1 MQNCILQNLGRLAL
15 STAAI
20 AALSLGGI
28 NPAHA
33 QTFTVFYTFTGGTD
47 GATPFDTPLISNNGN
62 GNIYVTTHAGGTYS
76 AGAVEEVNFK
86 SRNHAVLHSFA
97 GPPADGAGPIAGLI
111 QDTTGNLYGATYKG
125 GADNFGAVFELTL
138 AGKLTLLHSF
148 AGPPNEGSGPAAT
161 PIFDP
166 AGDLYGT
173 TYQGGAAKGY
183 GTVYEI
189 TAGGAYMTGQSFPA
203 DEGLPRGGL
212 WRQGG
217 QIFGTSVGSSAT
229 TPMYGGTIFM
239 VGDLTPL
246 YKFSGGADGAQPM
259 GGVVGDGKGNLYGT
273 TSGGGSAS
281 FGSGNGVVYAFNT
294 STATETVLHT
304 FNGSDGAVPMAG
316 LAWDT
321 AGNLYGT
328 TILGGEF
335 GYGTVFKLDTS
346 HKLTTIYSFTG
357 GADGGNPNGG
367 VVVDSTGN
375 IWGSTS
381 NGGSA
386 PAPGG
391 YGTLFVI
398 SPPPAG

>member
-1 MQNCILQNLGRLAL
+1 MRNRISQKLGRVAL
-15 STAAI
+15 SAAAI
-20 AALSLGGI
+20 AALSLAGML
-28 NPAHA
+28 PAHA
-33 QTFTVFYTFTGGTD
+33 QTYTVFYTFTGGTD
-47 GATPFDTPLISNNGN
+47 GATPFDTPLVSNNGN
-62 GNIYVTTHAGGTYS
+62 GNIYVTTHAGGAYS
-76 AGAVEEVNFK
+76 AGTVEEVNFK

-97 GPPADGAGPIAGLI
+97 GGPNDGAGPIAGLI
-111 QDTTGNLYGATYKG
+111 QDTAGNLYGATYKG
-125 GADNFGAVFELTL
+125 GAFNFGTVFELTL

-148 AGPPNEGSGPAAT
+148 AGPPTEGLGPAGT

-166 AGDLYGT
+166 GGDIFGT

-189 TAGGAYMTGQSFPA
+189 TAGGVYTTGQSFPA

-212 WRQGG
+212 NREGSV
-217 QIFGTSVGSSAT
+217 IFGTSVGSSAT
-229 TPMYGGTIFM
+229 SPMYGGTIFK

-259 GGVVGDGKGNLYGT
+259 AGVIGDGKGNLYGT

-281 FGSGNGVVYAFNT
+281 FGLGNGVIYTFNVE
-294 STATETVLHT
+294 TAVETVLYT
-304 FNGSDGAVPMAG
+304 FSGADGAVPMAG
-316 LAWDT
+316 LAFDT

-328 TILGGEF
+328 TLLGGAW
-335 GYGTVFKLDTS
+335 GYGTVFKFDTS
-346 HKLTTIYSFTG
+346 HNLTTIYSFTG
-357 GADGGNPNGG
+357 GADGGNPDGG

-398 SPPPAG
+398 SPPTTE

>member
-1 MQNCILQNLGRLAL
+1 MRNRISQKLGRVAL
-15 STAAI
+15 SAAAI
-20 AALSLGGI
+20 AALSLAGML
-28 NPAHA
+28 PAHA
-33 QTFTVFYTFTGGTD
+33 QTYTVFYTFTGGTD
-47 GATPFDTPLISNNGN
+47 GATPFDTPLVSNNGN
-62 GNIYVTTHAGGTYS
+62 GNIYVTTHAGGAYS
-76 AGAVEEVNFK
+76 AGTVEEVNFK

-97 GPPADGAGPIAGLI
+97 GGPDDGAGPIAGLI
-111 QDTTGNLYGATYKG
+111 QDTAGNLYGATYKG
-125 GADNFGAVFELTL
+125 GAFNFGTVFELTL

-148 AGPPNEGSGPAAT
+148 AGPPTEGLGPAGT

-166 AGDLYGT
+166 GGDIFGT

-189 TAGGAYMTGQSFPA
+189 TAGGVYTTGQSFPA

-212 WRQGG
+212 NREGSV
-217 QIFGTSVGSSAT
+217 IFGTSVGSSAT
-229 TPMYGGTIFM
+229 SPMYGGTIFK

-259 GGVVGDGKGNLYGT
+259 AGVIGDGKGNLYGT
-273 TSGGGSAS
+273 TSGVAAPVLALAMASSIRSMLRPPWRPSSILSAGRMEP
-281 FGSGNGVVYAFNT
+281 FRWPGW
-294 STATETVLHT
+294 H
-304 FNGSDGAVPMAG
+304 
-316 LAWDT
+316 WDT

-328 TILGGEF
+328 TLLGGDW
-335 GYGTVFKLDTS
+335 GYGTVFKFDTS
-346 HKLTTIYSFTG
+346 HNLTTIYSFTG
-357 GADGGNPNGG
+357 GADGGNPDGG

-398 SPPPAG
+398 SPPTTE